1 MSAAK
6 QDTRDRYSWWR
17 NALKGVDQEIHEDQP
32 NCGFY
37 RSRRKDGGFDPVA
50 IWWDRDTYKALRAGQ
65 RADAYALWTWVC
77 RNPVSEAEYRKVAD
91 QGGEWS
97 DAPPPLAVAGHNL
110 PEDPAERLRIL
121 LREEQQT
128 WKAWIG
134 QGPIADEDRAAA
146 AAALVKRWSETGDEA
161 EKTRVKLKKPHDD
174 AAKAVQQTW
183 KPIVDGFAV
192 LVSQGKRACDDFLR
206 EKAAAAR
213 EEARQQALAAAA
225 GAAPAP
231 VVEKARV
238 GNTGQAITLR
248 TYYSG
253 QITDME
259 AFLIGQQTH
268 PDIVEAAQKVANAIA
283 RGKATVPGMKIVTE
297 ERAA

>member
-1 MSAAK
+1 MSAERTIG
-6 QDTRDRYSWWR
+6 QDRYRWWK
-17 NALKGVDQEIHEDQP
+17 NALRGIDQPVHEDTP
-32 NCGFY
+32 ECGFY
-37 RSRRKDGGFDPVA
+37 RIKRRDGGWDPVA
-50 IWWDRDTYKALRAGQ
+50 IWYRDGWKCTRGE
-65 RADAYALWTWVC
+65 RPVDVMSIWTWVC
-77 RNPVSEAEYRKVAD
+77 RNPVSEAEYRKVEA
-91 QGGEWS
+91 GGEWS

-121 LREEQQT
+121 LREEQET

-283 RGKATVPGMKIVTE
+283 RGKATVAGMKIVTE